1 MLMNAVYGMKQKQI
15 GKKKIGGGGGMGWKY
30 NLNSP
35 DISITR
41 TTFYQYH

>member
-15 GKKKIGGGGGMGWKY
+15 GKKKKFFWGMGWEY
-30 NLNSP
+30 NLNSS
-35 DISITR
+35 DISIIR

>member
-1 MLMNAVYGMKQKQI
+1 MLMNVVYGMKQKQI
-15 GKKKIGGGGGMGWKY
+15 GKKKIWGGGMGWEY